1 MPTALI
7 FGGSGKV
14 AKHLTTKLVNNSYT
28 VYSII
33 RNSAQ
38 VADLESLGAKP
49 IVQSI
54 EDSSVDDLA
63 KTIKTH
69 NPNVVIW
76 AAGAGGGN
84 PERTKTVDQ
93 EGTLVPRLH
102 LSRYHFTAHWRTTQ

>member
-14 AKHLTTKLVNNSYT
+14 AKHLTQKLVSSSYT

-38 VADLESLGAKP
+38 IPDLEKLGATP

-54 EDSSVDDLA
+54 EDSTVDDLA
-63 KTIKTH
+63 KTIKSH
-69 NPNVVIW
+69 DPSVVIW

-84 PERTKTVDQ
+84 PERTRTVDQ
-93 EGTLVPRLH
+93 EGAWYNIS
-102 LSRYHFTAHWRTTQ
+102 LSSGVRIRV